1 LPTDPF
7 TQNHEILK
15 NCGMVHFKQAH
26 LYNLHRQSTPIVQ
39 TCRGKASQRRQ
50 FRVAICKDA
59 CARSEPCRNL
69 QKGHTANMPAP
80 NIYQRLYE
88 GILASIPASV
98 LLLDRQLRVV
108 SANRNFLEK
117 SHRSQESTVGQELSA
132 VFPPVLLAYT
142 RLEERVQKVFV
153 TGRSE
158 DEGEMTYRAPGL
170 PTRVYFYRLT
180 PIHDESSGQ
189 VEHVMLLM
197 EDITER
203 VRLGEEVRRA
213 ERHLAS
219 VVESAN
225 DIVISMD
232 PNGLILTWNRTAEE
246 LTGYDRG
253 TVQGS
258 PMVDICVPEDRKTLQ
273 DLLWEMGR
281 GRKSSDNLELI
292 LVARS
297 GKIFHVAWSLSVM
310 RNDRGAVFGLVA
322 VGRDLT
328 ERREMEAQLFQSAKM
343 ASLGVMAGGI
353 AHEIR
358 NPLGI
363 CSAAAQ
369 LLQEHPEETEFV
381 YAASAKIYTAVHR
394 ASAIIENLLKFARPA
409 QNLSIQD
416 HLLPLTINGIISDT
430 VDLMTNEVTLRQIEI
445 HQHLADDLPSMSGNQ
460 NLLQQ
465 VFTNLILNAI
475 NSMSVG
481 GRLTV
486 TTRTN
491 NEQILIDF
499 SDTGRGIDSQHME
512 HIFDPFYTTMPVGQG
527 VGLGLSVSY
536 AIIKQHR
543 GHITVSS
550 RVGQGSTFTVWLPI
564 AGVKL

>member
-1 LPTDPF
+1 
-7 TQNHEILK
+7 
-15 NCGMVHFKQAH
+15 
-26 LYNLHRQSTPIVQ
+26 
-39 TCRGKASQRRQ
+39 
-50 FRVAICKDA
+50 
-59 CARSEPCRNL
+59 
-69 QKGHTANMPAP
+69 MPAS
-80 NIYQRLYE
+80 NIYKQLYE

-98 LLLDRQLRVV
+98 LLLDRRLQVV

-117 SHRSQESTVGQELSA
+117 SRRSQESTVGRELST
-132 VFPPVLLAYT
+132 VFPSVLLAYT

-153 TGRSE
+153 TGRAE

-203 VRLGEEVRRA
+203 VRLGEEIRRA

-219 VVESAN
+219 VVEGAN
-225 DIVISMD
+225 DIVVSMD
-232 PNGLILTWNRTAEE
+232 PDGTIHTWNRTAEM
-246 LTGYDRG
+246 LTGYGRSE
-253 TVQGS
+253 VQGR
-258 PMVDICVPEDRKTLQ
+258 PLVDMCAPENRETLQ
-273 DLLWEMGR
+273 KLLREMGR
-281 GRKSSDNLELI
+281 GRKISDNLELNLI
-292 LVARS
+292 AKS
-297 GKIFHVAWSLSVM
+297 GNTLNVAWSLSAM
-310 RNDRGAVFGLVA
+310 RDDGGAVIGLVA

-328 ERREMEAQLFQSAKM
+328 EHRKMEAQLFQSAKM

-363 CSAAAQ
+363 CSTAAQ

-381 YAASAKIYTAVHR
+381 REAAAKIYTAVHR
-394 ASAIIENLLKFARPA
+394 ASNIIENLLKFARPA
-409 QNLSIQD
+409 QDLVVQD
-416 HLLPLTINGIISDT
+416 RLIPLIINKIISDT
-430 VDLMTNEVTLRQIEI
+430 LDLMTNEATLRQIEI
-445 HQHLADDLPSMSGNQ
+445 HQQLAENLPSVFGNH

-465 VFTNLILNAI
+465 VFTNLVLNAI
-475 NSMSVG
+475 NSMSAG
-481 GRLTV
+481 GQLTV
-486 TTRTN
+486 TTRAN
-491 NEQILIDF
+491 SEQILIDF
-499 SDTGRGIDSQHME
+499 SDTGRGIEPQHLE
-512 HIFDPFYTTMPVGQG
+512 HIFDPFFTTMPVGQG

-550 RVGQGSTFTVWLPI
+550 QIRQGSTFTVWLPI
-564 AGVKL
+564 TGVTR